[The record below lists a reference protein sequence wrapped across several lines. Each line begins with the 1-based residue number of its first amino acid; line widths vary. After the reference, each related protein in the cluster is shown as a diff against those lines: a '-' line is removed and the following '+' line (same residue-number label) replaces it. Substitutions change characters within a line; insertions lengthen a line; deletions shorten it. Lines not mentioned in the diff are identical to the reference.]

1 MSQIEV
7 PPRSLL
13 CKHFATEN
21 SPNVFDTAVQTLYTR
36 FFNSMRKIIAATTG
50 QSHLAAPKMCTRDTQ
65 THSFKNAIVQTKRE
79 AFTQPQRSN
88 LLNSDK
94 TPGEY
99 IVIGR
104 SDRYETSDKYLR
116 RRDAAVILIQACWR
130 RYKAMRR
137 ADTIRIEQKT
147 VQQQQQEIENQTA
160 IVREKERQFQ
170 LNRRICPRTSE
181 DFQLLY
187 DEVAVWVRQQ
197 TFSIKEANLPLEA
210 KQASF
215 ELLLEKETRLLQNI
229 DLLKRQAHYLNRS
242 DRVGQFFHHIS
253 KPRKWQISDG
263 SFVDVMTPYSLRAA
277 SLRDLY
283 YALEES
289 SCFVGPNADT
299 INSCAGYTVTPSSI
313 SNYRKTIASKFEGS
327 MIDQRLDV
335 LLQVKW
341 CLKEFDC
348 DLTREA
354 ISLIDREADLLSR
367 GRSQTSLGG
376 LRRRLLALFLQ
387 FAETPEFNPGTLE
400 LISDEADLVY
410 RPNTLPIIDYR
421 SLSPLHREKLAR
433 IKMSRQRTKQLSSVD
448 EAREKMQLVGR
459 VPTEQ
464 GTVGAIYKESSKNGK
479 YTQDGSYTT
488 GSPSEKLTG
497 TADSDSDLFDP
508 NIDRTN
514 LRLVHLNSPLRK
526 KYRGLQVDEDTFCD
540 FPGVGIP
547 LVSEEAFINDGIN
560 YVIEY
565 VDTNAEAMKIFDENY
580 YGAGQYPVGD
590 QNVGLPPV
598 LATNAALNEQST
610 ILEVE
615 EEHEENV
622 CHDKV
627 GDPESN
633 GGSDYG
639 SNFEP
644 ETVAVIAHHLHGE
657 NPDILGHISI
667 QYEQEA
673 ATPQDTR
680 NKPYMEQ
687 PETPNI
693 PIEECHVDM
702 DDDLDNI
709 QRSFNKPLS
718 RDIPTREME
727 EQDMESIV
735 DDEDMLLEDVNT
747 GYDIENGRGVTDE
760 GFRNVDNL
768 NLTESI
774 ANAGHV
780 IDSRVNLDEFQEHS
794 DHGSNNSDVGVI
806 ISEEIPEQ
814 QSLNPKGY
822 LNDLT
827 DEDNR
832 DDDFLDEDLE

>member
-1 MSQIEV
+1 MSQVEV

-13 CKHFATEN
+13 CKHFATEG
-21 SPNVFDTAVQTLYTR
+21 SPDVFDTAVQTLYTR

-65 THSFKNAIVQTKRE
+65 TYSFKNAIVQTKRE
-79 AFTQPQRSN
+79 AFTQPQRSI

-94 TPGEY
+94 APGEY
-99 IVIGR
+99 TVIGR
-104 SDRYETSDKYLR
+104 SDRYETSDRYLR

-137 ADTIRIEQKT
+137 ADAIRVERAT
-147 VQQQQQEIENQTA
+147 TQQQQQEFENQTA
-160 IVREKERQFQ
+160 ITREKERQFQ
-170 LNRRICPRTSE
+170 LNRRICPRTPE

-197 TFSIKEANLPLEA
+197 TFSIKEARLSPEA

-242 DRVGQFFHHIS
+242 DRVGQFFHRIS

-289 SCFVGPNADT
+289 SCFVGPNAET
-299 INSCAGYTVTPSSI
+299 INACAGYSVTPSSI
-313 SNYRKTIASKFEGS
+313 NNYRKTIASKFEGS

-410 RPNTLPIIDYR
+410 RPNTLPIIDFR

-433 IKMSRQRTKQLSSVD
+433 IKMSRQRMKQLSSVD

-459 VPTEQ
+459 VPTEHRVTDMAYGDISQ
-464 GTVGAIYKESSKNGK
+464 TGKHTQQRSDTGDSPNGK
-479 YTQDGSYTT
+479 LDGT
-488 GSPSEKLTG
+488 G
-497 TADSDSDLFDP
+497 DSDSDLFNP

-526 KYRGLQVDEDTFCD
+526 KYRGMQIDEDTFCD

-565 VDTNAEAMKIFDENY
+565 VDTNAEAMRIFDENY
-580 YGAGQYPVGD
+580 YGASQYQTGN
-590 QNVGLPPV
+590 QNAVLPPA
-598 LATNAALNEQST
+598 LTTNQALNEQST
-610 ILEVE
+610 ILEGE
-615 EEHEENV
+615 EGNEENV
-622 CHDKV
+622 GLDHMDDHDS
-627 GDPESN
+627 GQGPAYD
-633 GGSDYG
+633 

-644 ETVAVIAHHLHGE
+644 ETAAVIAHHLHGE
-657 NPDILGHISI
+657 HPDVLGQVLT

-673 ATPQDTR
+673 VTPQEVGKGLDQDQDV
-680 NKPYMEQ
+680 P
-687 PETPNI
+687 PE
-693 PIEECHVDM
+693 ESHVDM
-702 DDDLDNI
+702 DDAPDNI
-709 QRSFNKPLS
+709 PEPRNQSLG
-718 RDIPTREME
+718 DDLPTREIE
-727 EQDMESIV
+727 EQNMESIV
-735 DDEDMLLEDVNT
+735 EDMLLEDV
-747 GYDIENGRGVTDE
+747 DIEDEARGITNE
-760 GFRNVDNL
+760 GFRDVDTL
-768 NLTESI
+768 NLTDNIEH
-774 ANAGHV
+774 AGHV
-780 IDSRVNLDEFQEHS
+780 IDSRVNFEELRERS
-794 DHGSNNSDVGVI
+794 DPVSNNSDAGVV
-806 ISEEIPEQ
+806 ISENILEQ
-814 QSLNPKGY
+814 QEQGPEGHLNERG
-822 LNDLT
+822 
-827 DEDNR
+827 DEEDR
-832 DDDFLDEDLE
+832 EGDFLDDELE